1 MKYQDVL
8 FIFATS
14 ALVIAGN
21 QIQYLGATGYIFFI
35 LLFAAS
41 AGVSM
46 FERDRWPLWLFTA
59 WGTIYLIFSY
69 MHRFPPAWTVYFDKG
84 VIPQQGAFV
93 FAIWPI
99 VSASQRFWRGKRSQ
113 SLIDFTSIVIL
124 ASFAIG
130 CGLDMAINGG
140 FTLARVAATL
150 KNDSAIVLFVITF
163 YMFNKKNMP
172 MHGVFAL
179 MTLYVGVLQSYLQTL
194 LTYVYAWFLR
204 FLNLSRFRISR
215 LVLVGVVASAL
226 IGTLYGLAHIETVWL
241 LDKNTGWR
249 LLFWHGTLEAL
260 QQTRGI
266 GIGFGTEA
274 LQNFYRDIPHDV
286 FIADDTSNFL
296 LVGTHNAFSDVALRL
311 GVVGLALLLLI
322 VFRSFPAR
330 NIKPGLVWHANVVFF
345 MVFICMYLNV
355 ALQSP
360 TYAIGISFLLGYLRA
375 LNCEAARM
383 PAKLKARMPAPQ
395 AGRVVPAR
403 LAHYRHS

>member
-8 FIFATS
+8 FIAATS
-14 ALVIAGN
+14 AVVIAGN
-21 QIQYLGATGYIFFI
+21 QIQHLGAVGYILFI

-46 FERDRWPLWLFTA
+46 LERDKWPLWLFTA
-59 WGTIYLIFSY
+59 WGTTYVIFSY
-69 MHRFPPAWTVYFDKG
+69 LHRFPPAWTVYFEKG

-99 VSASQRFWRGKRSQ
+99 VSASQRFWRGQRSPA
-113 SLIDFTSIVIL
+113 LITLTSIAIL

-130 CGLDMAINGG
+130 CGLDMALDRG

-163 YMFNKKNMP
+163 YMFSKKNVP

-204 FLNLSRFRISR
+204 VLNLSRFRISR
-215 LVLVGVVASAL
+215 LVLVGVLASAL

-266 GIGFGTEA
+266 GVGFGTEA
-274 LQNFYRDIPHDV
+274 LQNFYREIPHDV
-286 FIADDTSNFL
+286 FLADDTSDFL
-296 LVGTHNAFSDVALRL
+296 LVGTHKRVFRRRLAVGHCGTCPYLAHRLSVFPGKRDQARASLARERGFLHDFYLHVSERRPAEPHLRDRHVLSLRL
-311 GVVGLALLLLI
+311 
-322 VFRSFPAR
+322 S
-330 NIKPGLVWHANVVFF
+330 PGSQLRGGK
-345 MVFICMYLNV
+345 V
-355 ALQSP
+355 ACQAQGKNASP
-360 TYAIGISFLLGYLRA
+360 SGRTCRA
-375 LNCEAARM
+375 SAAGS
-383 PAKLKARMPAPQ
+383 PSP
-395 AGRVVPAR
+395 
-403 LAHYRHS
+403 